1 MTTELWAALIGA
13 VVLLLTNLAGLV
25 KLWGDLAKTKADR
38 TETKIDRDRDSQ
50 VLHDTVQKLSWETAR
65 LKEDVTFI
73 KTGLDDHQMQLSVL
87 NTELAKVSTKL
98 DSALEILHDLKEAQK

>member
-1 MTTELWAALIGA
+1 MEDPKLI
-13 VVLLLTNLAGLV
+13 AGLV
-25 KLWGDLAKTKADR
+25 ALIAELTLLVKVYRDLIRVKADR

-50 VLHDTVQKLSWETAR
+50 ELHDTVQKLTWETGH

-98 DSALEILHDLKEAQK
+98 DSALDILHDLKEAQK